1 MRKIEEIRVMQADE
15 VKALFDTLPSAT
27 MSEMD
32 GEFLA
37 TGLDQGSWLSNF
49 ITSSAVNL
57 PGRWLG
63 KAFTPELDGC
73 GVGYNWFQIRKG
85 IRRTLAMKTNI
96 KQSSISQ
103 GESFHLDYA
112 AVHAWLPR
120 NGGDEIRKLDDGIYL
135 GFGWLKLPLIRR
147 PLLFPFLLEGPV
159 SPFVHQK
166 R

>member
-1 MRKIEEIRVMQADE
+1 MKKIEEMRVMHLDE

-49 ITSSAVNL
+49 ITLSAVNL

-63 KAFTPELDGC
+63 KAFTPGLDRC
-73 GVGYNWFQIRKG
+73 GVGYNWFQTRKG
-85 IRRTLAMKTNI
+85 IRRTLAMKTYI

-103 GESFHLDYA
+103 GESFHLDYG

-120 NGGDEIRKLDDGIYL
+120 NGGDEIRKLNDGIYL
-135 GFGWLKLPLIRR
+135 GFGWLKFPLIKR
-147 PLLFPFLLEGPV
+147 PLLFPFLLEGPA
-159 SPFVHQK
+159 SPFVQQK
-166 R
+166 I